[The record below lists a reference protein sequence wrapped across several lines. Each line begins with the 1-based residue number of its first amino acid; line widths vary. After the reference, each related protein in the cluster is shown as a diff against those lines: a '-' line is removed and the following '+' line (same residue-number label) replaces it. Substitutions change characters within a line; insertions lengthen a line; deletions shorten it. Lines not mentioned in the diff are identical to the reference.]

1 MVCFE
6 RLPYIDN
13 QAAKYVDSL
22 NGNNILISAHLKFLL
37 TIFFTKVAE

>member
-13 QAAKYVDSL
+13 QAAKSVDSL
-22 NGNNILISAHLKFLL
+22 GL
-37 TIFFTKVAE
+37 TAEYPATDLHVIE